1 QITGRET
8 PSLSE
13 CDGITGSQTPQGGM
27 EPRGVA
33 VDSSGNVYVADAAGK
48 VVDEFD
54 AAGEYL
60 RQISDSH
67 IVNPGSIAVDSKG
80 NLFVNNGHFEG
91 FNVVRFDAAGLFVEE
106 LDGELT
112 ESVAVDPASDHIF
125 VDEETSGQIAEF
137 DAEGR
142 RLDTFGRFGLVIA
155 VDGSTSR
162 IYSNSL
168 SGLEA
173 IEIHGPLRVVP
184 DVTTGSATNVQDAS
198 AVLNGRVDPDA
209 SHGGGEITA
218 CEFEYG
224 TSTSYGQS
232 APCSPP
238 TPYSSGTDVSATV
251 SVAPDTV
258 YHFRL
263 KAANANVNGG
273 SNVGED
279 MTFEASGPPAIDSQS
294 ATVVQRSAT
303 VRAQI
308 NPFGLD
314 TSCQVQYVE
323 AVDFQSSG
331 YANATTLPCVPADLG
346 SEFGDQSATAKLAGL
361 HVDTTYHFRFIAS
374 NQAAG
379 GTVRGAD
386 QTFATF
392 GISSFGME
400 VLDREGH
407 PYTQA
412 GGHPYQVITKF
423 SLNTSTDAT
432 GEIATDANIKDVQ
445 TELPPGLIG
454 NVNAT
459 PRCTAPDLVA
469 FQCSGATQV
478 GVLTVHED
486 LKHGLEETVIPIYNL
501 VPPRGVPAEFGG
513 RSLTIADVYIRA
525 NARTGGD
532 YGITAEVSNALTA
545 TGVVRATVELWG
557 VPADSS
563 HDPERHCP
571 SPNGGVEQ
579 APCSASTPLVPFLT
593 NPTSCAGPQRVGL
606 RADSWQEPGTFV
618 TAESTLPAVTGCE
631 RLRFTPSLSI
641 QPDTNSA

>member
-1 QITGRET
+1 MSTKRGRDEQDTHQSAAGGVRPSYGVRLLRLAIAAAGLVTWLALASAPASALATHQLISSFDGSDAPNGPYENILADAVDNSSGPSSEDVYVGEEHGDIEEHSSAVDKYDANGVYLGLHITGAETPDGSFALFTRTTHQGSGIAVDGSGSVNVGDLYVADIEHGVIDKFDESGTYVCQITGRET

-80 NLFVNNGHFEG
+80 NLFVNNGPFEG

-112 ESVAVDPASDHIF
+112 ESVAVDPARNHILLG
-125 VDEETSGQIAEF
+125 EEAADQIAEF

-279 MTFEASGPPAIDSQS
+279 MTF
-294 ATVVQRSAT
+294 
-303 VRAQI
+303 
-308 NPFGLD
+308 
-314 TSCQVQYVE
+314 
-323 AVDFQSSG
+323 
-331 YANATTLPCVPADLG
+331 
-346 SEFGDQSATAKLAGL
+346 
-361 HVDTTYHFRFIAS
+361 
-374 NQAAG
+374 
-379 GTVRGAD
+379 
-386 QTFATF
+386 
-392 GISSFGME
+392 
-400 VLDREGH
+400 
-407 PYTQA
+407 
-412 GGHPYQVITKF
+412 
-423 SLNTSTDAT
+423 
-432 GEIATDANIKDVQ
+432 
-445 TELPPGLIG
+445 
-454 NVNAT
+454 
-459 PRCTAPDLVA
+459 
-469 FQCSGATQV
+469 
-478 GVLTVHED
+478 
-486 LKHGLEETVIPIYNL
+486 
-501 VPPRGVPAEFGG
+501 
-513 RSLTIADVYIRA
+513 
-525 NARTGGD
+525 
-532 YGITAEVSNALTA
+532 
-545 TGVVRATVELWG
+545 
-557 VPADSS
+557 
-563 HDPERHCP
+563 
-571 SPNGGVEQ
+571 
-579 APCSASTPLVPFLT
+579 
-593 NPTSCAGPQRVGL
+593 
-606 RADSWQEPGTFV
+606 
-618 TAESTLPAVTGCE
+618 
-631 RLRFTPSLSI
+631 
-641 QPDTNSA
+641 